1 MREQPLGEI
10 RFATLAR
17 AAEGLTQ
24 WRPLLLCFLTLLL
37 TGALIAGAA
46 WMLVKAGF
54 FMYLIFMLAAVVALL
69 AGSSGVGIM
78 LMDKARNEPVRSF
91 SAAASA
97 GLLCLPKFLL
107 VGLAIFVATLAYYLL
122 AAVIYFIC
130 KIPVLGGILAFVAHP
145 ILVLVAAALLIAMI
159 WVVGP
164 LMGPALWSGLS
175 VKAALANVLS
185 IARKRLV
192 EVVLMEVVLYVILGL
207 VCFMLFAGLV
217 PATVSLT
224 GIAMSITGDAGSMAG
239 MFMGGG
245 YGRGYG
251 GGFNPMGMMGGGSTG
266 LIAGLGVLYCV
277 VGALLAQVAI
287 MGMNLIYL
295 QARESVDPAE
305 AEGALDSLIGDVR
318 KKAEE
323 AKAQTMAAAERTMA
337 AAERAKQAASERL
350 QEATAKPAATDT
362 PPGNDSNASAGA
374 ATAGAAATG
383 AAAAAA
389 GLTAATAASTE
400 QAFAEQ
406 QARERAAADAA
417 EKARQSA
424 EEAAA
429 RQRSEA
435 EAARL
440 RAEAEAARLKAEAE
454 AAEQAA
460 RERATRE
467 RATRERAAAEA
478 EELAARQRAEA
489 QAAERAAQQK
499 AAEEHAAAQAAEEA
513 RQQAEAERLKA
524 QAEQLARQQAAE
536 REAARAR
543 AEAEAAEKA
552 RLAQAAPSCPACS
565 APVAANDLFC
575 GECGNKLK

>member
-224 GIAMSITGDAGSMAG
+224 GMAMSITGDAGAMAG

-374 ATAGAAATG
+374 VTTGAVTTGAATAGAAA
-383 AAAAAA
+383 AAAGLTAA

-435 EAARL
+435 EASRL

-460 RERATRE
+460 RERA
-467 RATRERAAAEA
+467 AAEA
-478 EELAARQRAEA
+478 QELAARQRAEA

-499 AAEEHAAAQAAEEA
+499 AAEERAAAQAAEEA
-513 RQQAEAERLKA
+513 RQHAE
-524 QAEQLARQQAAE
+524 AEQLARQQAAE
-536 REAARAR
+536 REAASAR
-543 AEAEAAEKA
+543 AEAEAVEKA

>member
-24 WRPLLLCFLTLLL
+24 WRPLLLSFLTLLV

-46 WMLVKAGF
+46 WMLVNAGF
-54 FMYLIFMLAAVVALL
+54 FMYLIFMLASVIALL

-107 VGLAIFVATLAYYLL
+107 VGLAVLLATLAYYLL

-130 KIPVLGGILAFVAHP
+130 KIPVLGSILAFVAHP

-224 GIAMSITGDAGSMAG
+224 GMAMSITGDAGSMAG

-350 QEATAKPAATDT
+350 QEATAKPATTDI
-362 PPGNDSNASAGA
+362 PPGTDGNAA
-374 ATAGAAATG
+374 

-389 GLTAATAASTE
+389 GLTAAAAASTE

-417 EKARQSA
+417 DKARQDA

-460 RERATRE
+460 RERAAHE
-467 RATRERAAAEA
+467 RAAHERAAHERAAA
-478 EELAARQRAEA
+478 ELAARQRAEA
-489 QAAERAAQQK
+489 QAAEER
-499 AAEEHAAAQAAEEA
+499 AAAQSAEEA
-513 RQQAEAERLKA
+513 RQQAEAQRLKA
-524 QAEQLARQQAAE
+524 QAEQQAAE
-536 REAARAR
+536 REAARVR
-543 AEAEAAEKA
+543 AEAQAAEKA
-552 RLAQAAPSCPACS
+552 RQTQAAPSCPACS

>member
-207 VCFMLFAGLV
+207 VCVMLFAGLV

-224 GIAMSITGDAGSMAG
+224 GMAMSITGDAGSMAG

-350 QEATAKPAATDT
+350 QEATAKPSVTDT
-362 PPGNDSNASAGA
+362 PPGTDSNASAGA
-374 ATAGAAATG
+374 ATAAAATAG

-424 EEAAA
+424 EEATA

-467 RATRERAAAEA
+467 RAAAEA
-478 EELAARQRAEA
+478 QELAARQRAEA

-499 AAEEHAAAQAAEEA
+499 AAEERAAAQAAEEA

-552 RLAQAAPSCPACS
+552 RQAQAAPSCPACS

>member
-54 FMYLIFMLAAVVALL
+54 FMYLIFMLAALVALL

-185 IARKRLV
+185 IARRRLV

-224 GIAMSITGDAGSMAG
+224 GMAMSITGDAGSMAG

-362 PPGNDSNASAGA
+362 PPGNDSNANAGAVTAAA
-374 ATAGAAATG
+374 ATAAAATAG

-467 RATRERAAAEA
+467 RAA
-478 EELAARQRAEA
+478 AEA

-499 AAEEHAAAQAAEEA
+499 AAEERAVAQAAEEA
-513 RQQAEAERLKA
+513 RQQAE
-524 QAEQLARQQAAE
+524 AEQLARQQAAE

-552 RLAQAAPSCPACS
+552 RQAQAAPSCPACS

>member
-224 GIAMSITGDAGSMAG
+224 GMAMSITGDAGAMAG

-374 ATAGAAATG
+374 VTTG

-424 EEAAA
+424 EEATA

-467 RATRERAAAEA
+467 RAAAEA
-478 EELAARQRAEA
+478 QELAARQRAEA

-499 AAEEHAAAQAAEEA
+499 AAEERAAAQAAEEA

-552 RLAQAAPSCPACS
+552 RQAQAAPSCPACG

>member
-10 RFATLAR
+10 HFATLAR

-224 GIAMSITGDAGSMAG
+224 GMAMSITGDAGAMAG

-374 ATAGAAATG
+374 VTTG

-435 EAARL
+435 EASRL

-460 RERATRE
+460 RERA
-467 RATRERAAAEA
+467 AAEA
-478 EELAARQRAEA
+478 QELAARQRAEA

-499 AAEEHAAAQAAEEA
+499 AAEERAAAQAAEEA
-513 RQQAEAERLKA
+513 RQHAE
-524 QAEQLARQQAAE
+524 AEQLARQQAAE

-543 AEAEAAEKA
+543 AEAEAVEKA

>member
-54 FMYLIFMLAAVVALL
+54 FMYLIFMLAAVIALL

-224 GIAMSITGDAGSMAG
+224 GMAMSITGDAGSMAG

-251 GGFNPMGMMGGGSTG
+251 GGFNPMGMMSGGSTG

-350 QEATAKPAATDT
+350 QEATAKPSATDT
-362 PPGNDSNASAGA
+362 PPGTDSNASAGA
-374 ATAGAAATG
+374 ATASAATAAAATAG

-389 GLTAATAASTE
+389 GLTAATAVSTE

-417 EKARQSA
+417 DKARQSA

-454 AAEQAA
+454 ATEQAA
-460 RERATRE
+460 RERA
-467 RATRERAAAEA
+467 AAEA
-478 EELAARQRAEA
+478 QELAARQRAEA

-499 AAEEHAAAQAAEEA
+499 AAEERAAAQAAEEA
-513 RQQAEAERLKA
+513 RRQAE
-524 QAEQLARQQAAE
+524 AEQLARQQAAE

-552 RLAQAAPSCPACS
+552 RQAQAAPSCPACS

-575 GECGNKLK
+575 GECGHKLK

>member
-54 FMYLIFMLAAVVALL
+54 FMYLIFMLAAVIALL

-224 GIAMSITGDAGSMAG
+224 GMAMSITGDAGSMAG

-424 EEAAA
+424 KEAAA

-467 RATRERAAAEA
+467 RAAAEA
-478 EELAARQRAEA
+478 QELAARQRAEA

-499 AAEEHAAAQAAEEA
+499 AAEERAAALAAEEA
-513 RQQAEAERLKA
+513 RQQ
-524 QAEQLARQQAAE
+524 
-536 REAARAR
+536 
-543 AEAEAAEKA
+543 
-552 RLAQAAPSCPACS
+552 
-565 APVAANDLFC
+565 
-575 GECGNKLK
+575 

>member
-10 RFATLAR
+10 RFGTLAR

-54 FMYLIFMLAAVVALL
+54 FMYLIFMLASVIALL

-145 ILVLVAAALLIAMI
+145 ILVLVAAVLLIAMI
-159 WVVGP
+159 WVIGP

-224 GIAMSITGDAGSMAG
+224 GMAMSITGDGGSMAG

-350 QEATAKPAATDT
+350 QEATAKPSATDT
-362 PPGNDSNASAGA
+362 PPGTDSNASAGA
-374 ATAGAAATG
+374 AATAAE
-383 AAAAAA
+383 

-417 EKARQSA
+417 DKARQSA
-424 EEAAA
+424 EEAVA

-435 EAARL
+435 EAARQ

-454 AAEQAA
+454 AAEAQ
-460 RERATRE
+460 
-467 RATRERAAAEA
+467 
-478 EELAARQRAEA
+478 ELAARQRAEA
-489 QAAERAAQQK
+489 QAAERAAQQR
-499 AAEEHAAAQAAEEA
+499 AAEERAAAQAAEDA
-513 RQQAEAERLKA
+513 RQQAEAQRLKA
-524 QAEQLARQQAAE
+524 QAEQQAAE
-536 REAARAR
+536 REAARVR
-543 AEAEAAEKA
+543 AEAQAAEKA
-552 RLAQAAPSCPACS
+552 RQAQAAPSCPACS

-575 GECGNKLK
+575 GECGNKLR

>member
-54 FMYLIFMLAAVVALL
+54 FMYLIFMLAAVIALL

-224 GIAMSITGDAGSMAG
+224 GMAMSITGDAGSMAG

-251 GGFNPMGMMGGGSTG
+251 GGFNPMGMMSGGSTG

-350 QEATAKPAATDT
+350 QEATAKPSATDT
-362 PPGNDSNASAGA
+362 PPGTDSNASAGA
-374 ATAGAAATG
+374 ATAAAATAAAATAS

-389 GLTAATAASTE
+389 GLTAATAVSTE

-417 EKARQSA
+417 DKARQSA

-454 AAEQAA
+454 ATEQAA
-460 RERATRE
+460 RERA
-467 RATRERAAAEA
+467 AAEA
-478 EELAARQRAEA
+478 QELAARQRAEA
-489 QAAERAAQQK
+489 QAAEER
-499 AAEEHAAAQAAEEA
+499 AAAQAAEEA
-513 RQQAEAERLKA
+513 RQQAE
-524 QAEQLARQQAAE
+524 AEQLARQQAAE

-575 GECGNKLK
+575 GECGHKLK

>member
-24 WRPLLLCFLTLLL
+24 WRPLLLSFLTLLV

-46 WMLVKAGF
+46 WMLVNAGF
-54 FMYLIFMLAAVVALL
+54 FMYLIFMLASVIALL

-107 VGLAIFVATLAYYLL
+107 VGLAVLLATLAYYLL

-130 KIPVLGGILAFVAHP
+130 KIPVLGSILAFVAHP

-224 GIAMSITGDAGSMAG
+224 GMAMSITGDAGSMAG

-350 QEATAKPAATDT
+350 QEATAKPAATDI
-362 PPGNDSNASAGA
+362 PPGTDGNAA
-374 ATAGAAATG
+374 

-389 GLTAATAASTE
+389 GLTAAAAASTE

-417 EKARQSA
+417 DKARQDA

-460 RERATRE
+460 RERA
-467 RATRERAAAEA
+467 AHERAAA
-478 EELAARQRAEA
+478 ELAARQRAEA
-489 QAAERAAQQK
+489 QAAEER
-499 AAEEHAAAQAAEEA
+499 AAAQSAEEA
-513 RQQAEAERLKA
+513 RQQAEAQRLKA
-524 QAEQLARQQAAE
+524 QAEQQAAE
-536 REAARAR
+536 REAARVR
-543 AEAEAAEKA
+543 AEAQAAEKA
-552 RLAQAAPSCPACS
+552 RQTQAAPSCPACS

>member
-185 IARKRLV
+185 IARRRLV

-224 GIAMSITGDAGSMAG
+224 GMAMSITGDAGSMAG

-350 QEATAKPAATDT
+350 QEATAKPSATDT
-362 PPGNDSNASAGA
+362 PPGTDSNASAGT
-374 ATAGAAATG
+374 AT
-383 AAAAAA
+383 AAA

-424 EEAAA
+424 EEATA

-467 RATRERAAAEA
+467 RAAAEA
-478 EELAARQRAEA
+478 QELAARQRAEA

-499 AAEEHAAAQAAEEA
+499 AAEERAAAQAAEEA

-552 RLAQAAPSCPACS
+552 RQAQAAPSCPACG

>member
-24 WRPLLLCFLTLLL
+24 WRPLLLCFLTLLV

-54 FMYLIFMLAAVVALL
+54 FMYLIFMLAAVIALL

-78 LMDKARNEPVRSF
+78 LMDKAKNEPVRSF

-107 VGLAIFVATLAYYLL
+107 VGLAIFVATLAYYLM

-130 KIPVLGGILAFVAHP
+130 KIPVLGGILAFVVHP

-185 IARKRLV
+185 IARKRLI

-224 GIAMSITGDAGSMAG
+224 GMAMSITGDAGSMAG

-350 QEATAKPAATDT
+350 QEATAKPSATDT
-362 PPGNDSNASAGA
+362 PPATDSNASAGA
-374 ATAGAAATG
+374 A
-383 AAAAAA
+383 AAAAASA
-389 GLTAATAASTE
+389 GAASTGAASVAAALTAATAVSTE

-417 EKARQSA
+417 DKARQSA

-454 AAEQAA
+454 AAEHAA
-460 RERATRE
+460 RERAALE
-467 RATRERAAAEA
+467 RAARERAAAEA
-478 EELAARQRAEA
+478 QELAAHQRAQA
-489 QAAERAAQQK
+489 QAAEER
-499 AAEEHAAAQAAEEA
+499 AAAQAAEEA
-513 RQQAEAERLKA
+513 RQQAEAQRLKA
-524 QAEQLARQQAAE
+524 QAEQQAAE
-536 REAARAR
+536 REAARVR

-552 RLAQAAPSCPACS
+552 RQTQAAPSCPACS

>member
-54 FMYLIFMLAAVVALL
+54 FMYVIFMLAAVIALL

-107 VGLAIFVATLAYYLL
+107 VGLALFVATLAYYLL

-224 GIAMSITGDAGSMAG
+224 GMAMSITGDAGSMAG

-251 GGFNPMGMMGGGSTG
+251 GGFNPMGMMSGGSTG

-350 QEATAKPAATDT
+350 QEATAKPSATDT
-362 PPGNDSNASAGA
+362 PPGTDSNASAGA
-374 ATAGAAATG
+374 A
-383 AAAAAA
+383 AAAAATA
-389 GLTAATAASTE
+389 AAATAAAGLAAATAVSTE

-417 EKARQSA
+417 DKARQSA

-435 EAARL
+435 EASRL

-454 AAEQAA
+454 ATEQAA
-460 RERATRE
+460 RERA
-467 RATRERAAAEA
+467 AAEA
-478 EELAARQRAEA
+478 QELAARQRAEA
-489 QAAERAAQQK
+489 QAAEER
-499 AAEEHAAAQAAEEA
+499 AAAQAAEEA
-513 RQQAEAERLKA
+513 RQQAEAERLKT

-575 GECGNKLK
+575 GECGHKLK

>member
-1 MREQPLGEI
+1 MREQSLGEI

-46 WMLVKAGF
+46 WMLVRAGF
-54 FMYLIFMLAAVVALL
+54 FMYLIFMLAAMVALL

-159 WVVGP
+159 WVIGP

-185 IARKRLV
+185 IARKRLI

-224 GIAMSITGDAGSMAG
+224 GMAMSITGDAGSMAG
-239 MFMGGG
+239 MFVGGG

-350 QEATAKPAATDT
+350 QEATAKPSATDT
-362 PPGNDSNASAGA
+362 PPGTDSNASAGA
-374 ATAGAAATG
+374 AAAAAAT
-383 AAAAAA
+383 AAA

-417 EKARQSA
+417 EKARQGA

-435 EAARL
+435 ETARL

-454 AAEQAA
+454 ASEQAA
-460 RERATRE
+460 RERA
-467 RATRERAAAEA
+467 AAEA
-478 EELAARQRAEA
+478 QELAARQRAEA

-499 AAEEHAAAQAAEEA
+499 AAEERAAAQAAEEA
-513 RQQAEAERLKA
+513 RQQAEAERLKT

-543 AEAEAAEKA
+543 AEAEATEKA
-552 RLAQAAPSCPACS
+552 RQAQAAPSCPACS

>member
-24 WRPLLLCFLTLLL
+24 WRPLLLSFLTLLV

-54 FMYLIFMLAAVVALL
+54 FMYLIFMLASVIALL

-78 LMDKARNEPVRSF
+78 LMDKARNEPVRTF

-107 VGLAIFVATLAYYLL
+107 VGLAVLLATLAYYLL

-130 KIPVLGGILAFVAHP
+130 KIPVLGSILAFVAHP

-224 GIAMSITGDAGSMAG
+224 GMAMSITGDAGSMAG

-350 QEATAKPAATDT
+350 QEATDKPAATDI
-362 PPGNDSNASAGA
+362 PPGTDGN
-374 ATAGAAATG
+374 ATA

-389 GLTAATAASTE
+389 GLTAAAAASTE

-417 EKARQSA
+417 DKARQDA

-460 RERATRE
+460 RERAAHE
-467 RATRERAAAEA
+467 RAVRERAAAEA
-478 EELAARQRAEA
+478 
-489 QAAERAAQQK
+489 QAAEER
-499 AAEEHAAAQAAEEA
+499 AAAQAAEEA
-513 RQQAEAERLKA
+513 RQQAEAQRLKA
-524 QAEQLARQQAAE
+524 QAEQQAAE
-536 REAARAR
+536 REAARVR
-543 AEAEAAEKA
+543 AEAQAAEKA
-552 RLAQAAPSCPACS
+552 RQIQAAPSCPSCS

>member
-224 GIAMSITGDAGSMAG
+224 GMAMSITGDGSMAG

-350 QEATAKPAATDT
+350 QEATAKPSVTDT
-362 PPGNDSNASAGA
+362 PPGTDSNASAGA
-374 ATAGAAATG
+374 ATAAAATAG

-417 EKARQSA
+417 EKAHQSA

-467 RATRERAAAEA
+467 RAAAEA
-478 EELAARQRAEA
+478 QELAARQRAEA

-499 AAEEHAAAQAAEEA
+499 AAEERAAAQAAEEA
-513 RQQAEAERLKA
+513 RQQAEAERLKT
-524 QAEQLARQQAAE
+524 QAEQLARQQTAE

-552 RLAQAAPSCPACS
+552 RQTQAAPSCPACS

>member
-107 VGLAIFVATLAYYLL
+107 VGLAILVATLAYYLL

-224 GIAMSITGDAGSMAG
+224 GMAMSITGDAGAMAG

-374 ATAGAAATG
+374 VTTG

-460 RERATRE
+460 RERA
-467 RATRERAAAEA
+467 AAEA
-478 EELAARQRAEA
+478 QELAARQRAEA
-489 QAAERAAQQK
+489 QAAERAAQQR
-499 AAEEHAAAQAAEEA
+499 AAEERAAAQAAEEA
-513 RQQAEAERLKA
+513 RQQAEAERLKT

>member
-54 FMYLIFMLAAVVALL
+54 FMYLIFMLAAVIALL

-130 KIPVLGGILAFVAHP
+130 KIPVLGGILAFVGHP

-224 GIAMSITGDAGSMAG
+224 GMAMSITGDAGSMAG

-251 GGFNPMGMMGGGSTG
+251 GGFNPMGMMSGGSTG

-350 QEATAKPAATDT
+350 QEATAKPSATDT
-362 PPGNDSNASAGA
+362 PPGTDSNASAAA
-374 ATAGAAATG
+374 ATAS

-389 GLTAATAASTE
+389 GLT
-400 QAFAEQ
+400 
-406 QARERAAADAA
+406 
-417 EKARQSA
+417 
-424 EEAAA
+424 
-429 RQRSEA
+429 
-435 EAARL
+435 
-440 RAEAEAARLKAEAE
+440 
-454 AAEQAA
+454 
-460 RERATRE
+460 
-467 RATRERAAAEA
+467 
-478 EELAARQRAEA
+478 
-489 QAAERAAQQK
+489 
-499 AAEEHAAAQAAEEA
+499 
-513 RQQAEAERLKA
+513 
-524 QAEQLARQQAAE
+524 
-536 REAARAR
+536 
-543 AEAEAAEKA
+543 
-552 RLAQAAPSCPACS
+552 
-565 APVAANDLFC
+565 
-575 GECGNKLK
+575 

>member
-24 WRPLLLCFLTLLL
+24 WRPLLLSFLTLLV

-46 WMLVKAGF
+46 WMLVNAGF
-54 FMYLIFMLAAVVALL
+54 FMYLIFMLASVIALL

-107 VGLAIFVATLAYYLL
+107 VGLAVLLATLAYYLL

-130 KIPVLGGILAFVAHP
+130 KIPVLGSILAFVAHP

-224 GIAMSITGDAGSMAG
+224 GMAMSITGDAGSMAG

-350 QEATAKPAATDT
+350 QEATAKPAATDI
-362 PPGNDSNASAGA
+362 PPGTDGN
-374 ATAGAAATG
+374 

-389 GLTAATAASTE
+389 GLTAAAAASTE

-417 EKARQSA
+417 DKARQDA

-454 AAEQAA
+454 AEAAEQAA
-460 RERATRE
+460 RERAAHE
-467 RATRERAAAEA
+467 RAAHERAAA
-478 EELAARQRAEA
+478 ELAARQRAEA
-489 QAAERAAQQK
+489 QAAEER
-499 AAEEHAAAQAAEEA
+499 AAAQSAEEA
-513 RQQAEAERLKA
+513 RQQAEAQRLRA
-524 QAEQLARQQAAE
+524 QAEQQAAE
-536 REAARAR
+536 REAARVR
-543 AEAEAAEKA
+543 AEAQAAEKA
-552 RLAQAAPSCPACS
+552 RQTQAAPSCPACS

>member
-224 GIAMSITGDAGSMAG
+224 GMAMSITGDAGSMAG

-318 KKAEE
+318 KKAEG

-406 QARERAAADAA
+406 QAREHAADAA

-435 EAARL
+435 EAARM

-460 RERATRE
+460 RERA
-467 RATRERAAAEA
+467 AAEA
-478 EELAARQRAEA
+478 QELAARQRAEA

-499 AAEEHAAAQAAEEA
+499 AAEERAAAQAAEEA
-513 RQQAEAERLKA
+513 RQQAE
-524 QAEQLARQQAAE
+524 AEQLARQQAAE

>member
-24 WRPLLLCFLTLLL
+24 WRPLLLSFLTLLV

-54 FMYLIFMLAAVVALL
+54 FMYLIFMLASVIALL

-107 VGLAIFVATLAYYLL
+107 IGLAVLLATLAYYLL

-130 KIPVLGGILAFVAHP
+130 KIPVLGSILAFVAHP

-224 GIAMSITGDAGSMAG
+224 GMAMSITGDAGSMAG

-350 QEATAKPAATDT
+350 QEATAKPAATDI
-362 PPGNDSNASAGA
+362 PPSTDGN
-374 ATAGAAATG
+374 AT
-383 AAAAAA
+383 AAAAA
-389 GLTAATAASTE
+389 GLTAAAAASTE

-417 EKARQSA
+417 DKVRQDA

-454 AAEQAA
+454 AAEQATREQAA
-460 RERATRE
+460 RERAV
-467 RATRERAAAEA
+467 RERAAAEA
-478 EELAARQRAEA
+478 QELAARQRAEA
-489 QAAERAAQQK
+489 QAAEER
-499 AAEEHAAAQAAEEA
+499 AAAQAAEEA
-513 RQQAEAERLKA
+513 RQQAEAQRLKA
-524 QAEQLARQQAAE
+524 QAEQQAAE
-536 REAARAR
+536 REAARVR
-543 AEAEAAEKA
+543 AEAQAAEKA
-552 RLAQAAPSCPACS
+552 RQTQAAPSCPACS

>member
-224 GIAMSITGDAGSMAG
+224 GMAMSITGDGSMAG

-350 QEATAKPAATDT
+350 QEATAKPSATDT
-362 PPGNDSNASAGA
+362 PPGTDSNASAGA
-374 ATAGAAATG
+374 ATAA

-406 QARERAAADAA
+406 QARERAAADAV
-417 EKARQSA
+417 EKAHHSA

-467 RATRERAAAEA
+467 RAAAEA
-478 EELAARQRAEA
+478 QELAARQRAEA

-499 AAEEHAAAQAAEEA
+499 AAEERAAAQAAEEA

-552 RLAQAAPSCPACS
+552 RQAQAAPSCPACS

>member
-224 GIAMSITGDAGSMAG
+224 GMAMSITGDAGSMAG

-467 RATRERAAAEA
+467 RAAAEA

-536 REAARAR
+536 REASRAR

-552 RLAQAAPSCPACS
+552 RQAQAAPSCPACS

>member
-24 WRPLLLCFLTLLL
+24 WRPLLLSFLTLLV

-46 WMLVKAGF
+46 WMLVNAGF
-54 FMYLIFMLAAVVALL
+54 FMYLIFMLASVIALL

-107 VGLAIFVATLAYYLL
+107 VGLAVLLATLAYYLL

-130 KIPVLGGILAFVAHP
+130 KIPVLGSILAFVAHP

-224 GIAMSITGDAGSMAG
+224 GMAMSITGDAGSMAG

-350 QEATAKPAATDT
+350 QEATAKPAATDI
-362 PPGNDSNASAGA
+362 PPGTDGN
-374 ATAGAAATG
+374 

-389 GLTAATAASTE
+389 GLTAAAAASTE

-417 EKARQSA
+417 DKARQDA

-440 RAEAEAARLKAEAE
+440 RAEAEAA
-454 AAEQAA
+454 EQAA
-460 RERATRE
+460 RERAAHE
-467 RATRERAAAEA
+467 RAAHERAAA
-478 EELAARQRAEA
+478 ELAARQRAEA
-489 QAAERAAQQK
+489 QAAEER
-499 AAEEHAAAQAAEEA
+499 AAAQSAEEA
-513 RQQAEAERLKA
+513 RQQAEAQRLKA
-524 QAEQLARQQAAE
+524 QAEQQAAE
-536 REAARAR
+536 REAARVR
-543 AEAEAAEKA
+543 AEAQAAEKA
-552 RLAQAAPSCPACS
+552 RQTQAAPSCPACS

>member
-24 WRPLLLCFLTLLL
+24 WRPLLLSFLTLLV
-37 TGALIAGAA
+37 TGALIACAA

-54 FMYLIFMLAAVVALL
+54 FMYLIFMLASVIALL

-107 VGLAIFVATLAYYLL
+107 VGLAVLLATLAYYLL

-130 KIPVLGGILAFVAHP
+130 KIPVLGSILAFVAHP

-224 GIAMSITGDAGSMAG
+224 GMAMSITGDAGSMAG

-350 QEATAKPAATDT
+350 QEATAKPAATDI
-362 PPGNDSNASAGA
+362 PPGTDGN
-374 ATAGAAATG
+374 

-389 GLTAATAASTE
+389 GLTAAAAASTE

-417 EKARQSA
+417 DKARQDA

-460 RERATRE
+460 RERAAHE
-467 RATRERAAAEA
+467 RAVRERAAAEA
-478 EELAARQRAEA
+478 
-489 QAAERAAQQK
+489 QAAEER
-499 AAEEHAAAQAAEEA
+499 AAAQAAEEA
-513 RQQAEAERLKA
+513 RQQAEAQRLKA
-524 QAEQLARQQAAE
+524 QAEQQAAE
-536 REAARAR
+536 REAARVR
-543 AEAEAAEKA
+543 AEAQAAEKA
-552 RLAQAAPSCPACS
+552 RQTQAAPSCPACS

>member
-224 GIAMSITGDAGSMAG
+224 GMAMSITGDAGAMAG

-374 ATAGAAATG
+374 VTTGAVTTGAATAGAAA
-383 AAAAAA
+383 AAAGLTAA

-435 EAARL
+435 EASRL

-460 RERATRE
+460 RERA
-467 RATRERAAAEA
+467 A
-478 EELAARQRAEA
+478 AEA

-499 AAEEHAAAQAAEEA
+499 AAEERAAAQAAEEA
-513 RQQAEAERLKA
+513 RQQAEAEK
-524 QAEQLARQQAAE
+524 LARQQAAE

-543 AEAEAAEKA
+543 AEAEAVEKA

>member
-24 WRPLLLCFLTLLL
+24 WRPLLLCFLTLLV

-54 FMYLIFMLAAVVALL
+54 FMYLIFMLAAVIALL

-78 LMDKARNEPVRSF
+78 LMDKAKNEPVRSF

-107 VGLAIFVATLAYYLL
+107 VGLAIFVATLAYYLM

-130 KIPVLGGILAFVAHP
+130 KIPVLGGILAFVVHP

-224 GIAMSITGDAGSMAG
+224 GMAMSITGDAGSMAG

-295 QARESVDPAE
+295 QARESVDPSE

-350 QEATAKPAATDT
+350 QEATAKPSATDT
-362 PPGNDSNASAGA
+362 PPATDSNASAGA
-374 ATAGAAATG
+374 AAAAAASAGAASTG

-389 GLTAATAASTE
+389 ALTAATAVSTE

-417 EKARQSA
+417 DKARQSA

-454 AAEQAA
+454 AAEHAA
-460 RERATRE
+460 RERAALE
-467 RATRERAAAEA
+467 RAARERAAAEA
-478 EELAARQRAEA
+478 QELAAHQRAQA
-489 QAAERAAQQK
+489 QAAEER
-499 AAEEHAAAQAAEEA
+499 AAAQAAEEA
-513 RQQAEAERLKA
+513 RQQAEAQRLKA
-524 QAEQLARQQAAE
+524 QAEQQAAE
-536 REAARAR
+536 REAARVR

-552 RLAQAAPSCPACS
+552 RQTQAAPSCPACS

>member
-24 WRPLLLCFLTLLL
+24 WRPLLLSFLTLLV

-54 FMYLIFMLAAVVALL
+54 FMYLIFMLASVIALL

-91 SAAASA
+91 AAAASA

-107 VGLAIFVATLAYYLL
+107 VGLAVLLATLAYYLL

-130 KIPVLGGILAFVAHP
+130 KIPVLGSILAFVAHP

-224 GIAMSITGDAGSMAG
+224 GMAMSITGDAGSMAG

-350 QEATAKPAATDT
+350 QEATAKPAAADI
-362 PPGNDSNASAGA
+362 PPGTDGNA
-374 ATAGAAATG
+374 

-389 GLTAATAASTE
+389 GLTAAAAASTE

-417 EKARQSA
+417 DKARQDA

-460 RERATRE
+460 RERAAHE
-467 RATRERAAAEA
+467 RAVRERAAAEA
-478 EELAARQRAEA
+478 QELAARQRAEA
-489 QAAERAAQQK
+489 QAAEER
-499 AAEEHAAAQAAEEA
+499 AAAQAAEEA
-513 RQQAEAERLKA
+513 RQQAEAQRLKA
-524 QAEQLARQQAAE
+524 QAEQQAAE
-536 REAARAR
+536 REAARVR
-543 AEAEAAEKA
+543 AEAQAAEKA
-552 RLAQAAPSCPACS
+552 RQTQAAPSCPSCS

>member
-24 WRPLLLCFLTLLL
+24 WRPLLLSFLTLLV

-54 FMYLIFMLAAVVALL
+54 FMYLIFMLASVIALL

-107 VGLAIFVATLAYYLL
+107 VGLAVLLATLAYYLL

-130 KIPVLGGILAFVAHP
+130 KIPVLGSILAFVAHP

-224 GIAMSITGDAGSMAG
+224 GMAMSITGDAGSMAG

-350 QEATAKPAATDT
+350 QEATAKPAATDI
-362 PPGNDSNASAGA
+362 PPGTDGNA
-374 ATAGAAATG
+374 T
-383 AAAAAA
+383 AAAAA
-389 GLTAATAASTE
+389 GLTAAAAASTE

-417 EKARQSA
+417 DKARQDA

-454 AAEQAA
+454 AAEHTA
-460 RERATRE
+460 RERAAHE
-467 RATRERAAAEA
+467 RAVSERAAAEA
-478 EELAARQRAEA
+478 QELAARQRAEA
-489 QAAERAAQQK
+489 Q
-499 AAEEHAAAQAAEEA
+499 AAAQAAEEA
-513 RQQAEAERLKA
+513 RQQAEAQRLKA
-524 QAEQLARQQAAE
+524 QAEQQAAE
-536 REAARAR
+536 REAARVR
-543 AEAEAAEKA
+543 AEAQAAEKA
-552 RLAQAAPSCPACS
+552 RQTQAAPSCPACS

>member
-54 FMYLIFMLAAVVALL
+54 FMYLIFMLAAVIALL

-224 GIAMSITGDAGSMAG
+224 GMAMSITGDAGSMAG

-251 GGFNPMGMMGGGSTG
+251 GGFNPMGMMSGGSTG

-350 QEATAKPAATDT
+350 QEATAKPSATDT
-362 PPGNDSNASAGA
+362 PPGTDSNASAGA
-374 ATAGAAATG
+374 ATA
-383 AAAAAA
+383 AA
-389 GLTAATAASTE
+389 GLTAATAVSTE

-417 EKARQSA
+417 DKARQSA

-454 AAEQAA
+454 ATEQAA
-460 RERATRE
+460 RERA
-467 RATRERAAAEA
+467 AAEA
-478 EELAARQRAEA
+478 QELAARQRAEA

-499 AAEEHAAAQAAEEA
+499 AAEERAAAQAAEEA
-513 RQQAEAERLKA
+513 RQQAE
-524 QAEQLARQQAAE
+524 AEQLARQQAAE

-552 RLAQAAPSCPACS
+552 RQAQAAPSCPACS

-575 GECGNKLK
+575 GECGHKLK

>member
-24 WRPLLLCFLTLLL
+24 WRPLLLSFLTLLV

-46 WMLVKAGF
+46 WMLVNAGF
-54 FMYLIFMLAAVVALL
+54 FMYLIFMLASVIALL

-107 VGLAIFVATLAYYLL
+107 VGLAVLLATLAYYLL

-130 KIPVLGGILAFVAHP
+130 KIPVLGSILAFVAHP

-224 GIAMSITGDAGSMAG
+224 GMAMSITGDAGSMAG

-350 QEATAKPAATDT
+350 QEATAKPAATDI
-362 PPGNDSNASAGA
+362 PPGTDGNAA
-374 ATAGAAATG
+374 AAAT
-383 AAAAAA
+383 AA
-389 GLTAATAASTE
+389 GLTAAAAASTE

-417 EKARQSA
+417 DKARQDA

-460 RERATRE
+460 RERAAHE
-467 RATRERAAAEA
+467 RAAHERAAA
-478 EELAARQRAEA
+478 ELAARQRAEA
-489 QAAERAAQQK
+489 QAAEER
-499 AAEEHAAAQAAEEA
+499 AAAQSAEEA
-513 RQQAEAERLKA
+513 RQQAEAQRLRA
-524 QAEQLARQQAAE
+524 QAEQQAAE
-536 REAARAR
+536 REAARVR
-543 AEAEAAEKA
+543 AEAQAAEKA
-552 RLAQAAPSCPACS
+552 RQTQAAPSCPACS

>member
-224 GIAMSITGDAGSMAG
+224 GMAMSITGDGSMAG

-251 GGFNPMGMMGGGSTG
+251 GGFNPMDMMGGGSTG

-350 QEATAKPAATDT
+350 QEATAKPSVTDT
-362 PPGNDSNASAGA
+362 PPGTDSNASAGA
-374 ATAGAAATG
+374 ATAA

-424 EEAAA
+424 EEATA
-429 RQRSEA
+429 RQRS
-435 EAARL
+435 
-440 RAEAEAARLKAEAE
+440 EAEAARLKAEAE

-467 RATRERAAAEA
+467 RAAAEA
-478 EELAARQRAEA
+478 QELAARQRAEA

-552 RLAQAAPSCPACS
+552 RQAQAAPSCPACS